1 MNKQVNGKW
10 DADHYDSNI
19 SYVSRLGKGVVGL
32 LEPKHNERILDLGC
46 GTGDLV
52 QEIVQLGADCMGID
66 GSEEMIAQARS
77 KYPALRFAV
86 ADGHTFRVEESFD
99 AVFSNAALHWM
110 TEPERVIQSV
120 RLALRDHGRFVAE
133 FGGKGNIGAIAQAI
147 SEVLGTWG
155 IDAGKLNPWYFP
167 AIGTYSALLEKH
179 GFEVRSMEH
188 YDRPTPLDGGV
199 NGLRYWL
206 DAFAGMF
213 FVNLDPEQREEAY
226 VRCEQLL
233 HAQLFDGERWIADYR
248 RLRFAAAVI

>member
-1 MNKQVNGKW
+1 MNKQSEGKW
-10 DADHYDSNI
+10 DADHYDNNM

-32 LEPKHNERILDLGC
+32 LAPKQNERILDLGC
-46 GTGDLV
+46 GTGELV
-52 QEIVQLGADCMGID
+52 NEIVQLGADCRGID
-66 GSEEMIAQARS
+66 GSEEMIAQART
-77 KYPALRFAV
+77 KYPALGFEV
-86 ADGHTFRVEESFD
+86 ADGHSFRVVEPFD

-110 TEPERVIQSV
+110 TEPERVIESV

-133 FGGKGNIGAIAQAI
+133 FGGKGNIGAIVQAI
-147 SEVLGTWG
+147 SEVLGTLG

-167 AIGTYSALLEKH
+167 AIGAYSSLLEKH

-199 NGLRYWL
+199 NGLRHWL

-213 FVNLDPEQREEAY
+213 FAKLDVMQREEAY

-233 HAQLFDGERWIADYR
+233 YAHLFDGEQWIADYR
-248 RLRFAAAVI
+248 RLRFAAAVN